1 MLSVKLKKSI
11 YGGERPEDIPAY
23 SFQEAAGLVGLPRST
38 LRSWV
43 QGRSFPRR
51 DGVGRSQAIIP
62 LPKGSVG
69 SFLSF
74 TNVVEVH
81 VLALMRRRYAL
92 KLKVI
97 RSAVRYVRD
106 TLRVDHPLATER
118 FKTNGVDLFVERL
131 GQLITASKEGQ
142 LGMKDVLEASLER
155 VEYDR
160 EGRAVRLFPLFRRSD
175 APKHIVL
182 DPRRAFGRPVL
193 VGTSVPVIDI
203 RSRFDAGESVDEL
216 AADYDVKRDMIEE
229 ALRAAPQAA

>member
-1 MLSVKLKKSI
+1 MLSVTLKKSI
-11 YGGERPEDIPAY
+11 YGGERPEDVPAY

-51 DGVGRSQAIIP
+51 DGIGRSQAIIP
-62 LPKGSVG
+62 LPKGAG

-74 TNVVEVH
+74 TNVVEAH
-81 VLALMRRRYAL
+81 VLALMRRRYNL
-92 KLKVI
+92 KLDVI

-106 TLRVDHPLATER
+106 TLKVDHPLATER

-131 GQLITASKEGQ
+131 GKLITASKEGQ
-142 LGMKDVLEASLER
+142 LGMKGVLEASLER

-175 APKHIVL
+175 APKHVVI

-193 VGTSVPVIDI
+193 VGTSVPVVDI
-203 RSRFDAGESVDEL
+203 RSRFDAGESVEEL
-216 AADYDVKRDMIEE
+216 AADYDVKREMIEE